1 MCVGISAVSQALIVF
16 ETVRLNMRRFWR
28 VREAVSAHSI
38 CSMRA
43 LCEFTL
49 HAVDVWHALFYP
61 VLALALSLTE
71 NPVLIL
77 EMPGGIERE
86 E

>member
-1 MCVGISAVSQALIVF
+1 MSEHEKVVVC
-16 ETVRLNMRRFWR
+16 
-28 VREAVSAHSI
+28 VREAVSVHSI

-49 HAVDVWHALFYP
+49 MLWTSGMLFYP
-61 VLALALSLTE
+61 VLSRSLTE
-71 NPVLIL
+71 NAVLIL

>member
-1 MCVGISAVSQALIVF
+1 MCVGISTVSQAPFVF
-16 ETVRLNMRRFWR
+16 ETVRLNMRRLWR

-61 VLALALSLTE
+61 VLSLSLAE